1 MRVSRLSQP
10 MSAPFFYH
18 PRMLSYNFG
27 PGHPLKPERLRRTIE
42 LLKAEAP
49 DLELLDPAL
58 ATEMDILKVHCADF
72 IELVKDLSDNPR
84 LDEGRDNMGFS
95 RHDTPP
101 FEGMWESCLAY
112 CGGAIKAAE
121 AVRDGAIL
129 ALSISGGLH
138 HAKRSRANGFCVFS
152 DPALAVVILK
162 EKFKKIAYVDI
173 DLHHGDG
180 PQSIFYTDST
190 VLTLSIH
197 QDGRTLYPGTGSVDE
212 EGDEIS
218 SINIPLPPKTE
229 GAAWLR
235 AFVEV
240 VDLAFAR
247 FQPEAIVL
255 QMGCDA
261 HKKDPLGH
269 LEVSV
274 QHWLAA
280 VAHVKAQ
287 GLPIVA
293 LGGGGYHLPNVPR
306 MWVAAT
312 LTLMGHEFGPRIPE
326 AITRDWGMSHYLD
339 DDEGGDRGMEAAL
352 ALAAHWK
359 DRLGG

>member
-1 MRVSRLSQP
+1 MSRLSQP

-18 PRMLSYNFG
+18 PRMLTYDFG

-49 DLELLDPAL
+49 EVEIIDPGL
-58 ATEMDILKVHCADF
+58 AEEADILRVHSAEF
-72 IELVKDLSDNPR
+72 VEHVKALSVDPR
-84 LDEGRDNMGFS
+84 LIEGQDNMGFS

-101 FEGMWESCLAY
+101 FAGMWEACLAY
-112 CGGAIKAAE
+112 CGGAKRAAK
-121 AVRDGAIL
+121 AVRDGASL

-138 HAKRSRANGFCVFS
+138 HAKRSRANGFCVLS
-152 DPALAVVILK
+152 DPALAVVILRD
-162 EKFKKIAYVDI
+162 KFDRVAYVDI

-180 PQSIFYTDST
+180 PQSIFYKDPS

-197 QDGRTLYPGTGSVDE
+197 QDGRTLYPGSGFIDE
-212 EGDEIS
+212 EGADLT

-229 GAAWLR
+229 GAAWLHVFKESLDH
-235 AFVEV
+235 AFK
-240 VDLAFAR
+240 R
-247 FQPEAIVL
+247 FQPQAVVL
-255 QMGCDA
+255 QMGCDP
-261 HKKDPLGH
+261 HKLDPLGH

-274 QHWLAA
+274 QHWVGA

-293 LGGGGYHLPNVPR
+293 VGGGGYHLPNVPR

-312 LTLMGHEFGPRIPE
+312 LTLMGREFGPHIPDV
-326 AITRDWGMSHYLD
+326 ITRDWGMSSYFDLD
-339 DDEGGDRGMEAAL
+339 PGGERGMEAAI
-352 ALAAHWK
+352 AIAAHWK
-359 DRLGG
+359 DRLVS